1 LSENRKQGRRR
12 RGGRKSKRRETPD
25 VPPVSP
31 ETRATLDKTLEEG
44 HYIVFDLETTG
55 GNPEKNG
62 ITEIFALRFR
72 GGEPKET
79 FYSLVNPGIPIPPIV
94 RRMTGINNQMV
105 RGAPRIEEVMPGFIE
120 FVGRDIF
127 VSHNTIGDMK
137 FVRYFAKQACG
148 VELDN
153 FYLCTHLLVEKLAHE
168 APDKSLKG
176 LAEYFKL
183 AKGEFHRAEGD
194 TYVTLE
200 LFKVLLERLKAR
212 SVKRID
218 EAVRLQGDL
227 ESGMRLGWGV
237 PPEALKSLPQGPG
250 VFHVFDHE
258 GRLAFLSSAMNVERD
273 VHRLSTFDQLPRQLL
288 RLVLRAYD
296 IKGSRSPNPFSAM
309 LQECDDLQ
317 KHSVQ
322 VEPALWHQRTIQ
334 TLHLSEDQHG
344 IKLGIGNMEAGM
356 KHAFG
361 PVRDRR
367 IAGELLDQI
376 AKAFGAKTQRD
387 SLQLPRDKEPLILA
401 LFQGKIEGMMK
412 EVAKAHRSIKLWFQP
427 AQRKA
432 LGEQLK
438 VLKSLA
444 AIRLPA
450 RFGPLLDRS
459 GLLVL
464 PDGAGGWQVHSI
476 VASRPR
482 GLTGFKG
489 DPETKLRQG
498 GFAAKLAEKVRHDL
512 ETLEPAPLTA
522 HEVARINATLWWLY
536 NGKGEG
542 KFLTLEEIESP
553 SAPEPRHDQH
563 ARV

>member
-1 LSENRKQGRRR
+1 M
-12 RGGRKSKRRETPD
+12 
-25 VPPVSP
+25 PPVSP
-31 ETRATLDKTLEEG
+31 ETRATLDKALEEG
-44 HYIVFDLETTG
+44 NYIVFDLETTG

-62 ITEIFALRFR
+62 ITEIFALKYRN
-72 GGEPKET
+72 GEVGET
-79 FYSLVNPGIPIPPIV
+79 FYSMVNPGIPIPPIV

-105 RGAPRIEEVMPGFIE
+105 RNAPRIDEVMPGFVE

-148 VELDN
+148 IDLDN

-176 LAEYFKL
+176 LAEFFKL
-183 AKGEFHRAEGD
+183 GSGEFHRAEGD
-194 TYVTLE
+194 TYVTLD
-200 LFKVLLERLKAR
+200 LFKVLLGRLKER

-237 PPEALKSLPQGPG
+237 SPDALKELPQGPG

-258 GRLAFLSSAMNVERD
+258 GRMTFLSSAMNVERE
-273 VHRLSTFDQLPRQLL
+273 VHRLSTLDQLPRQLL

-296 IKGSRSPNPFSAM
+296 IKGTRSPNPFSAM

-317 KHSVQ
+317 RHAVQ
-322 VEPALWHQRTIQ
+322 VDPSAWHQRTMQ
-334 TLHLSEDQHG
+334 TLNLSEDKDG
-344 IKLGIGNMEAGM
+344 ITLSIGSMEAGL

-367 IAGELLDQI
+367 IAGELLEQI
-376 AKAFGAKTQRD
+376 GKAFDAKVARETL
-387 SLQLPRDKEPLILA
+387 SLPRDKEALILA
-401 LFQGKIEGMMK
+401 LFRGRIDAMLQET
-412 EVAKAHRSIKLWFQP
+412 AKQHRAIKLWFQP
-427 AQRKA
+427 KLRKD
-432 LGEQLK
+432 LGDRLK

-444 AIRLPA
+444 AIRLPS
-450 RFGPLLDRS
+450 RFSPLLDRS

-464 PDGAGGWQVHSI
+464 PDGTGAWQVHSI

-482 GLTGFKG
+482 GVTTFKG
-489 DPETKLRQG
+489 EPEQALRKG
-498 GFAAKLAEKVRHDL
+498 GFAQKLAEKIEKEAQAL
-512 ETLEPAPLTA
+512 EAAPLST
-522 HEVARINATLWWLY
+522 HEISRINATLWWLF

-542 KFLTLEEIESP
+542 RFLPL
-553 SAPEPRHDQH
+553 DQI
-563 ARV
+563 ASEYGAT